1 MHAAMSSAPAVLE
14 RLELRGRREGHSV
27 VLFSTAGGGP
37 QSVSATGA
45 PVLPIRQAV
54 EALREVL
61 DSSRLAAGG

>member
-1 MHAAMSSAPAVLE
+1 MHTAMSRAPAVLE

-27 VLFSTAGGGP
+27 VLFSTAGGP

>member
-1 MHAAMSSAPAVLE
+1 MSSAPAVLE

-45 PVLPIRQAV
+45 PVRQAV